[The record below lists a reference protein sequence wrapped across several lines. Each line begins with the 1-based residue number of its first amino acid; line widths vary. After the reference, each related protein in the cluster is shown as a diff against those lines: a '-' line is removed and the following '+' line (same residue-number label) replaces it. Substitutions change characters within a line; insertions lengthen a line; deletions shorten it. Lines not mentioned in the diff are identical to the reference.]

1 MAVTQVLGIV
11 LVWLSLMKNVE
22 IYSLNVDG
30 SGREKSKEK
39 EKLLQSLEIIWKN
52 LMCNSSPEFELISLL
67 HRDCTLRAT
76 DQVVADLEWL
86 MLSDPDLE
94 GRSV

>member
-30 SGREKSKEK
+30 SGREKSTDKD
-39 EKLLQSLEIIWKN
+39 KLLVLRDHLE
-52 LMCNSSPEFELISLL
+52 EFDVQRFPDSM
-67 HRDCTLRAT
+67 LRAI
-76 DQVVADLEWL
+76 DQVVANLEWS